1 MIEMPEKLANSATQ
15 FPIFGATGR
24 VLVLAALSLVALLM
38 IWTIDQSTIGN
49 LIAVWRYP
57 KEYHAQDVEN
67 LHPQNQQDAIHVP
80 SSIVPANSTQV
91 HEFNSTHVNS
101 PHLNPTSL
109 PTNENPVEMWRKTS
123 GNFTGQAV
131 QGGVSSGL
139 NLEMLSQNQ
148 KKKNGSSLSGLL
160 AKFEPEMGPESL
172 NGGHRQASLK
182 WVSVELEPNYSSNLL
197 ARWLAPGI
205 VPCRETKTADIKIEG
220 FDDGKPID
228 LTTGDAHEIVFQ
240 ALDESGVPRC
250 LGGDYFE
257 IDLSGELWKSRPP
270 MKDIGNGT
278 YSFTLQVHPDFAGI
292 YNLTVILL
300 FRHFE
305 GLKYSP
311 TRFAVDKEL
320 RRIPVKFSRSEA
332 QLPELHTCGK
342 SDFDRDVWAGR
353 WTRHAKND
361 SCRISNDGRFRCLQP
376 DYPCSRPWCNG
387 SLGLL
392 ESNGWVYSAHCSFK
406 LFSVVDAWECLNN
419 RWIFLWGD
427 SNHVDTARNIL
438 FFFLGVPQLEVVT
451 RRFDKTFTN
460 PKNESQHVRIT
471 NIFNG
476 HWDMK
481 GNYLGLQSLT
491 NPEYC
496 DLLKSFFN
504 GSTVPDTVILNSGLH
519 DGVYWPNI
527 RRFIFAADH
536 AAAFWAEVIE
546 PVKRNG
552 LQMPN
557 FIFRSTITTGGYA
570 RTLAFNPS
578 KMEAFNGVLLDKLRA
593 KGMVSKVI
601 DDFDMTW
608 AWHFDNRC
616 NDGVHYGRFPA
627 KLVWR
632 DGQIG
637 HQYFVDLML
646 GHVLLNAI
654 CAR

>member
-1 MIEMPEKLANSATQ
+1 MPEKLAHAAP
-15 FPIFGATGR
+15 FLGFGPSRR
-24 VLVLAALSLVALLM
+24 VWVLMALSIVAM
-38 IWTIDQSTIGN
+38 FVVWTIDQSTIAN
-49 LIAVWRYP
+49 LLDVWRYP
-57 KEYHAQDVEN
+57 KEYHAQKFKYLRTKIDRST
-67 LHPQNQQDAIHVP
+67 IHVP
-80 SSIVPANSTQV
+80 PFIAPDASTQIHDINSTLANSPNV
-91 HEFNSTHVNS
+91 KNG
-101 PHLNPTSL
+101 
-109 PTNENPVEMWRKTS
+109 NPVEILQKPIQ
-123 GNFTGQAV
+123 NLTGEGV

-148 KKKNGSSLSGLL
+148 ERQNGNNSGGVS
-160 AKFEPEMGPESL
+160 AKFEQEKAANNLTREHELTG
-172 NGGHRQASLK
+172 LK

-197 ARWLAPGI
+197 ARWLATGGL
-205 VPCRETKTADIKIEG
+205 PCRETRTADIKVEG

-228 LTTGDAHEIVFQ
+228 LSTGNAYEIFFQ

-257 IDLSGELWKSRPP
+257 IDLSGESWKSRPP
-270 MKDIGNGT
+270 MKDLGNGT
-278 YSFTLQVHPDFAGI
+278 YSFTLQVHPDFAGL
-292 YNLTVILL
+292 YNLTIILL
-300 FRHFE
+300 FRHFQ

-311 TRFAVDKEL
+311 TRFVVDKEL
-320 RRIPVKFSRSEA
+320 RRIPVKFSPSEA
-332 QLPELHTCGK
+332 QLPELHACGK
-342 SDFDRDVWAGR
+342 SDFDRDLWVGR

-361 SCRISNDGRFRCLQP
+361 ACEISDDGRFRCLEP
-376 DYPCSRPWCNG
+376 NHPCSKPWCSG

-406 LFSVVDAWECLNN
+406 LFNVDDAWKCLNN

-438 FFFLGVPQLEVVT
+438 FFFLGIPQLEVVT
-451 RRFDKTFTN
+451 RRFDKNFIN

-481 GNYLGLQSLT
+481 GNYLGLDSLI
-491 NPEYC
+491 NPGYR
-496 DLLKSFFN
+496 DLLKSYFN
-504 GSTVPDTVILNSGLH
+504 GSTVPDTVIFNSGLH
-519 DGVYWPNI
+519 DGVYWHSI
-527 RRFIFAADH
+527 RRFVAGAERAAS
-536 AAAFWAEVIE
+536 FWAEVME

-557 FIFRSTITTGGYA
+557 FIFRSTVATGGYA
-570 RTLAFNPS
+570 RTLAYNPS
-578 KMEAFNGVLLDKLRA
+578 KMEAFNWVLLEKLRA
-593 KGMVSKVI
+593 NGVVGKVV

-608 AWHFDNRC
+608 PWHFDNRC

-632 DGQIG
+632 DGKMG

-646 GHVLLNAI
+646 GHVLLNVI